1 MQKTDLNVSPYYD
14 DFDTTDNFHRVL
26 FRPGFAVQAREL
38 TQLQSILQN
47 QIERFGTHTFKEG
60 AMVIPGQSGFTNE
73 YYAVKLQSTFNSNT
87 VSTYVNDYIGKTITG
102 ATSGVKATVI
112 GFDLATTTDPLTL
125 YVKYTQTGTDN
136 ITTVFSDNEELQANG
151 VVGGLV
157 AGSSSSQL
165 QAASATATGS
175 AANVE
180 EGVYYV
186 RGQFVR
192 VTAQRIVLD
201 KYTNTPSYR
210 VGLSITEKLVTP
222 EEDTDLLDNA
232 TGSSN
237 VNAKGAHRLKVT
249 LTLAKLPLGSAQ
261 DEDFIELLRVQNG
274 RIQEKTR
281 NTEYSVLGD
290 TLARRTY
297 DESGDY
303 SVRPFGVDIRESL
316 DDGLNEGVYA
326 ANTSTDNGATTS
338 EALMA
343 LQISPGKAYVRGYE
357 IETSSPTFIDIT
369 KPRTTENFQ
378 SAITPAEVGNFTRVT
393 KVYGSP
399 DLSPFVTGEIT
410 DPYKQIQLRDTA
422 TGTRG
427 TAAGTQIGVARG
439 RGFEH
444 RSGNDDASDPKLSDA
459 SVVNSLFNLYL
470 FDIRMFTTLTLSGT
484 PGSGQLVAG
493 AKVTGTSSGATGF
506 VFSTS
511 SSTVNLITVSGS
523 FNTGALL
530 KKLFLL
536 HVLLV
541 MRLLTI
547 MQLLVMVQI

>member
-1 MQKTDLNVSPYYD
+1 M
-14 DFDTTDNFHRVL
+14 
-26 FRPGFAVQAREL
+26 
-38 TQLQSILQN
+38 
-47 QIERFGTHTFKEG
+47 
-60 AMVIPGQSGFTNE
+60 
-73 YYAVKLQSTFNSNT
+73 QSTFNSNT

-136 ITTVFSDNEELQANG
+136 VTTVFSDNEELQANG

-165 QAASATATGS
+165 QAGSATATGS

-297 DESGDY
+297 D
-303 SVRPFGVDIRESL
+303 RIW
-316 DDGLNEGVYA
+316 
-326 ANTSTDNGATTS
+326 
-338 EALMA
+338 
-343 LQISPGKAYVRGYE
+343 
-357 IETSSPTFIDIT
+357 
-369 KPRTTENFQ
+369 
-378 SAITPAEVGNFTRVT
+378 
-393 KVYGSP
+393 
-399 DLSPFVTGEIT
+399 
-410 DPYKQIQLRDTA
+410 
-422 TGTRG
+422 
-427 TAAGTQIGVARG
+427 
-439 RGFEH
+439 
-444 RSGNDDASDPKLSDA
+444 
-459 SVVNSLFNLYL
+459 
-470 FDIRMFTTLTLSGT
+470 
-484 PGSGQLVAG
+484 
-493 AKVTGTSSGATGF
+493 
-506 VFSTS
+506 
-511 SSTVNLITVSGS
+511 
-523 FNTGALL
+523 
-530 KKLFLL
+530 
-536 HVLLV
+536 
-541 MRLLTI
+541 
-547 MQLLVMVQI
+547 